1 MKNKNSLL
9 VIALVGVF
17 IVLACK
23 HEKPYPPISN
33 TPIRS
38 FNCSSDTVY
47 FQNTI
52 LPILASNCGMS
63 GCHNEQ
69 SHREGV
75 VVTDYV
81 SLMNSDIIDR
91 GHGSRSE
98 LYGVITDSG
107 EDIMPPSNM
116 TPLTGDQINSIK
128 KWIDQGA
135 INNQCME
142 CDTSVYTFSEAVLP
156 LVQAYCKGCHNVGS
170 ADGEYFDYNS
180 ITADTALVWSNI
192 SDGSMPKLTTLS
204 DCQKEVIKKWLDAGA
219 PNN

>member
-1 MKNKNSLL
+1 MVKKYVYVLL
-9 VIALVGVF
+9 FVGLIIF
-17 IVLACK
+17 VLACK

-33 TPIRS
+33 IPIRS
-38 FNCSSDTVY
+38 LNCSSDTVY

-63 GCHNEQ
+63 GCHNEE
-69 SHREGV
+69 SHKEGI

-91 GHGSRSE
+91 GHGNHSE
-98 LYGVITDSG
+98 IYEVITDNG
-107 EDIMPPSNM
+107 DDIMPPSYM
-116 TPLTGDQINSIK
+116 SPLTAAQIDLIK

-142 CDTSVYTFSEAVLP
+142 CDTTVFTFSGAVLP
-156 LVQAYCKGCHNVGS
+156 IIETYCKGCHNAGS
-170 ADGEYFDYNS
+170 SDGEYFDYTS
-180 ITADTALVWSNI
+180 ITADTALVWTNI
-192 SDGSMPKLTTLS
+192 SDGSMPKNTSLS
-204 DCQKEVIKKWLDAGA
+204 DCQKNVIKKWLDNGA

>member
-1 MKNKNSLL
+1 MKKSFISFGL
-9 VIALVGVF
+9 VLILIVF
-17 IVLACK
+17 ACK

-63 GCHNEQ
+63 GCHNKE

-75 VVTDYV
+75 IVTDYV
-81 SLMNSDIIDR
+81 SLMNSDIINR
-91 GHGSRSE
+91 GHGNRSD
-98 LYGVITDSG
+98 LYHVISANG

-116 TPLTGDQINSIK
+116 SPLTSEQIDLIK
-128 KWIDQGA
+128 NWIDQGA

-142 CDTSVYTFSEAVLP
+142 CDTTVFNFKDAVLP
-156 LVQAYCKGCHNVGS
+156 IIQAYCKGCHNAGS
-170 ADGEYFDYNS
+170 SDGEYFDYTS
-180 ITADTALVWSNI
+180 ITADTALVWTNI
-192 SDGSMPKLTTLS
+192 SDGSMPKNTTLS
-204 DCQKEVIKKWLDAGA
+204 DCQKNVIKKWLDNGA